1 MKLRTLLVF
10 VLFLAGNSLLAQT
23 TLKIGHV
30 NVQELV
36 QKHPDTDSIHAI
48 IEKEAGDMED
58 IYAEMLHEQQEKM
71 ETFDAESA
79 GYSDFMKKTKQEE
92 LLALSQKIQTFNQT
106 AQQQIRQHNIELLQP
121 VYDDVNNAIKR
132 VAKENKF
139 TYVLD
144 ISAGTV
150 AYISPDSQ
158 DITAR
163 VLDEL
168 NKK

>member
-1 MKLRTLLVF
+1 MRIKILLIAM
-10 VLFLAGNSLLAQT
+10 LFIQAVPMFAQT

-36 QKHPDTDSIHAI
+36 QKHPDTDSIHGV
-48 IEKEAGDMED
+48 IEREAKDMED
-58 IYAEMLHEQQEKM
+58 IYGEMLQQQQEKM
-71 ETFDAESA
+71 NAFEAESA

-121 VYDDVNNAIKR
+121 VYNEVNEAIKK

-139 TYVLD
+139 TYILD
-144 ISAGTV
+144 VSGGTV
-150 AYISPDSQ
+150 AYISPDSE
-158 DITAR
+158 DITTR

-168 NKK
+168 NSH